1 MSAFLALFAAVRSD
15 AWTVNPS
22 EYRYDM
28 SLYFTLSSKEYTDLD
43 KYEIGAFIGDECR
56 GLAEK
61 VELPDEADCMLL
73 RIRSNSTAE
82 GQEVVFKMLNRET
95 DEVMILKGRDGE
107 DFTFKADQTVGLP
120 SAPYIL
126 TPYYNVTVKAGA
138 HGTVDFENG
147 MYAEG
152 TVLHLDAVAD
162 EGYHFDSWSD
172 GSTEAQRSLIV
183 NGNIELTAS
192 FSVSSYTLTFILD
205 GETVTT
211 MTLEY
216 GATVTAPS
224 VPEKEGYTFSG
235 WQDLPSKMPAHDVEV
250 IGSYSINSYNAV
262 FKIDGSVIATLIFEY
277 GAEVIAPEAP
287 EKEGYTFDGWQ
298 DVPETVPA
306 HDVEIL
312 GTYTVNSYTATF
324 YIESD
329 VIATLSVDYGTVI
342 PSPEAPVRE
351 GYTFDGWL
359 DVPETMPA
367 HDIEIE
373 GSYTINSYKA
383 TFILDGEIF
392 ETVNI
397 DYGTPVKGPRVP
409 DKEGYVF
416 SGWQNI
422 PETMPA
428 HDIEVIGTY
437 DVKKYTALF
446 KIDGEVFETL
456 NLAYGEA
463 IKAPVAPE
471 KEGYTFGGWQ
481 NLPATMPARD
491 IEVTGSYTINSYK
504 AVFMLDGD
512 VFETLN
518 VEYGAVVNAPEA
530 PEKEGYTFGGWNDVP
545 ETMPAHDIEITGSY
559 SVNSYN
565 IVFKVEGNVLETLSV
580 EYGAAI
586 EAPAAPAKEGYT
598 FSEWAGLPAV
608 MPAHDIETEAVYTI
622 NSYKAVFMLDG
633 DVFETLNVEYG

>member
-1 MSAFLALFAAVRSD
+1 
-15 AWTVNPS
+15 
-22 EYRYDM
+22 M
-28 SLYFTLSSKEYTDLD
+28 SLYFSMSSKDYVNLD

-61 VELPDEADCMLL
+61 VDLPDGADCMLL

-82 GQEVVFKMLNRET
+82 GQEVVFKMRDRET
-95 DEVMILKGRDGE
+95 DEVVILKGKDGE
-107 DFTFKADQTVGLP
+107 PFTFKADQTVGLP

-152 TVLHLDAVAD
+152 TVLNLNAVAA

-172 GSTEAQRSLIV
+172 GDKEAERSITV
-183 NGNIELTAS
+183 TGNIELTAS
-192 FSVSSYTLTFILD
+192 FSVSSYILTFVID
-205 GETVTT
+205 GDIVETL
-211 MTLEY
+211 TLEY

-235 WQDLPSKMPAHDVEV
+235 WQNLPSKMPAQDIEV
-250 IGSYSINSYNAV
+250 TGSYTINSYNAV
-262 FKIDGSVIATLIFEY
+262 FKIDGAVIATLTFEY

-287 EKEGYTFDGWQ
+287 EKEGYTFSGWQDVPNIMPSRNIEVTGSYTINSYNVIFKAGDEIISSKTLEYGSPIEIPEAPEKEGYTFDGWQ
-298 DVPETVPA
+298 DVPKTVPA

-329 VIATLSVDYGTVI
+329 VIATISVDYGTVI

-373 GSYTINSYKA
+373 GSYTLNSYKA
-383 TFILDGEIF
+383 TFILDGVIF

-416 SGWQNI
+416 SGWQNL

-428 HDIEVIGTY
+428 HDIEVTGTY
-437 DVKKYTALF
+437 DVKKYKAVF
-446 KIDGEVFETL
+446 KLDGEVFETL

-463 IKAPVAPE
+463 IKAPAAPE

-491 IEVTGSYTINSYK
+491 IEITGSYTINSYK
-504 AVFMLDGD
+504 AVFMLDGE

-518 VEYGAVVNAPEA
+518 IEYGAAVNAPAA
-530 PEKEGYTFGGWNDVP
+530 PEKEGYTFSGWTDVP
-545 ETMPAHDIEITGSY
+545 ETMPAHDIEISGSY
-559 SVNSYN
+559 TVNSY
-565 IVFKVEGNVLETLSV
+565 
-580 EYGAAI
+580 
-586 EAPAAPAKEGYT
+586 
-598 FSEWAGLPAV
+598 
-608 MPAHDIETEAVYTI
+608 
-622 NSYKAVFMLDG
+622 
-633 DVFETLNVEYG
+633 